1 MLNSCFASFCVKL
14 PFKKTQKAEHV
25 TRKKTLMAWAHVTA
39 DYMVCVVDDQWK
51 YLASK
56 CHTAMFLQAFDSP
69 CCGDI
74 SLEGGGVSLAPE
86 CRLVISSGL
95 ICLLE
100 LFSGGFSGW
109 THVTR
114 ALSKLDIFVVTALA
128 IDWSDVCVMTNHHT
142 FGAEVVSDDLK
153 LDLN

>member
-1 MLNSCFASFCVKL
+1 
-14 PFKKTQKAEHV
+14 
-25 TRKKTLMAWAHVTA
+25 MAWAQVTA

>member
-14 PFKKTQKAEHV
+14 PFKKNSEGGTYHP
-25 TRKKTLMAWAHVTA
+25 KKTLLAWAHVTA

-56 CHTAMFLQAFDSP
+56 CTTAMFLQAFDSP

-128 IDWSDVCVMTNHHT
+128 IDWNRLC
-142 FGAEVVSDDLK
+142 DDK
-153 LDLN
+153 PSYVWS